1 MRWVASLWRA
11 VASGG
16 EQWRAVAAS
25 GAGEQAVAW
34 MRRAGRGEWV
44 AAGAGLSIKFAA
56 SVAEGKV
63 TAQNLSWHNLKHLK
77 FKDGSFITI
86 TKFVT

>member
-1 MRWVASLWRA
+1 MSSFILDQVELLVIAVSWAVRWVASLWRA

-56 SVAEGKV
+56 SVHRGQSHRPKLELA
-63 TAQNLSWHNLKHLK
+63 
-77 FKDGSFITI
+77 
-86 TKFVT
+86 